1 MADEETRQDAG
12 QTEQGEAAE
21 QQSLEGGAYE
31 VLRKRLEALDGD
43 LCSRLEKLNA
53 ARKEVFGGKESQIIG
68 NDRIPTENNCVP
80 RDITGVGDYVI
91 FGYNVFIGLRT
102 QTKISDVLSVH
113 LLEET
118 HFRQVENELLTDPR
132 FVKDFTELYTYYKHA
147 RFLQFVR
154 KTGSLLIIFQTG
166 KSLDDVCIF
175 RFRISKDDT
184 AEYIDNR
191 GDIHYTLP
199 AQHEFEWVS
208 TTRDNQVQGLHPHIS
223 IADRV
228 FVECTEG
235 DLTIKVENNTETGE
249 GVFSEPVENK
259 DQTLDDADI
268 RYAIVGELILFRIRP
283 YREEHYRHLVFNQ
296 KRQTAVRMDSIDQ
309 ACVQLP
315 EDHGIITPKGYYLQD
330 GRQREFDED
339 VEGMAYLECIKS
351 PNGEDFLYIF
361 YHVAQGRHVMIQY
374 NLISKELSTPI
385 FCHGYSLYDDGRM
398 VLFSAPDEEP
408 KRIHPMQVWQTPFYA
423 DTHETAQDTD
433 SFLGKI
439 GNRALVRGVSEGYG
453 ISRLITSSH
462 VSLETYHDIIRATTN
477 MLDGYHWLGHEE
489 VFSLQGV
496 VQQVKAA
503 AVAAVDEYEKVVT
516 IRESTERQLRE
527 NDAAVRDCLLKFT
540 VDHMQA
546 IDDFVD
552 GLAEIRSRRGHI
564 ISLRELRYADLE
576 LIDRLDE
583 TLEERSKAIALSCV
597 DFLLRPDALKPYN
610 AANAELDAKLE
621 QVGKIADLKPI
632 TESLEDL
639 AGRLDLL
646 TDIVNN
652 LEIDDATKTT
662 QIVDS
667 ITDVYAGVNRTRAMA
682 RTLRQDIGKVEAK
695 AEFAAQFKLVSQSIT
710 NYIGMCDTTEKC
722 DELLTKVMVTVE
734 ELEGRFADYEEYV
747 TQLAE
752 KREEAYA
759 AFSSRKQ
766 VLDEQKKR
774 RVSSLVSS
782 AERIL
787 KGVINRA
794 ETFETIDEVNA
805 YFASDLMVSKVR
817 DTITRLHEIG
827 DSVKGDD
834 ITGRLRSSK
843 DEIIRCLRD
852 KIDLFQ
858 DGDNIIS
865 FGDYRFT
872 VNTQPLELTT
882 VFRENEMVFHL
893 TGSDFYE
900 PIEDPEF
907 LATRELWQ
915 QELVSESRD
924 VYRGE
929 YLAYQMLT
937 AAINGQSGLS
947 TGLLTE
953 KAEADE
959 LLPLVRE
966 FSSALYDEGYER
978 GVHDHDTALILTAVI
993 RLYDSCELLRY
1004 DSTSRGH
1011 AILFWCFYDDEDLKA
1026 MLRTRMRSVGTLPRV
1041 FGHDEPNLE
1050 YIEEIRERMEG
1061 FFQGLGRDVDAPTLG
1076 HAAEY
1081 LYYELQDKDELEFTV
1096 NALAHQLHE
1105 RFVGLLR
1112 GRKALKQFEEDIAA
1126 VTDVARRID
1135 LIADWVSAF
1144 IGKEEPED
1152 SHHFLWE
1159 VVALIAAGE
1168 VINRDTTEVT
1178 TFVEVKGVLGQHPL
1192 IHDKALDLHFD
1203 RFLIKMKQF
1212 AEVRVPMFRKY
1223 LQLRTELTE
1232 GRRREMRLSE
1242 FQSKVM
1248 GSFVRNKLINDVY
1261 LNLVGANFAKQMG
1274 VAGEAKR
1281 TDLMGL
1287 LLLVSPPGYGK
1298 TTLMEYVANR
1308 LGLTF
1313 MKINGPAIGH
1323 LVTSLDPVEAP
1334 NATAREELGKLNL
1347 AFEMGN
1353 NVMIYLDDIQH
1364 LNPELLQKFI
1374 SLCDAQRKIE
1384 GVYRGVTRTYDLRG
1398 KKVAVVMAGNPY
1410 TESGEKFKIPDM
1422 LANRADTY
1430 NLGDISTTA
1439 AAAFAL
1445 SFVENAMTSNS
1456 VLSKIA
1462 SHSHEDIYRFMD
1474 VVRTGSQEGIEFDY
1488 SYSAAEAKEITD
1500 VLAKLCTVR
1509 DVVLRVNSQYIAS
1522 AAQEDAYRT
1531 EPPFRLQGS
1540 YRNMNR
1546 MAEKIFPVMTEE
1558 EVIQVVFDHYY
1569 NEAQT
1574 LTTGAESNILKFKEM
1589 MDALTDDE
1597 QARWQEIKTEFN
1609 RRQALS
1615 GIDDTDDLGKI
1626 LAQLSGFNA
1635 GVGHIRDALKGG
1647 LGPGLKALTEAV
1659 RQTAE
1664 KGQETGPAVDLT
1676 PVVEALQQLRAA
1688 SQETAA
1694 VAQPP
1699 SSDYGETMAKQVSL
1713 LECLVPMVEHLEEQ
1727 SITHIRIREL
1737 IEGILSG
1744 NVVIAVNSDSQ

>member
-1 MADEETRQDAG
+1 MADEETRQDVA
-12 QTEQGEAAE
+12 QNRQEEAAE

-43 LCSRLEKLNA
+43 LCSRLEKLNV
-53 ARKEVFGGKESQIIG
+53 ARKEVFGGKESQVIG
-68 NDRIPTENNCVP
+68 NDRIPTDNNCVP

-102 QTKISDVLSVH
+102 QTKIGDVLSVH
-113 LLEET
+113 LLEDT
-118 HFRQVENELLTDPR
+118 HFRHVDNEVLSDPR

-166 KSLDDVCIF
+166 ASLDDVCIF
-175 RFRISKDDT
+175 RFQVNKDDT
-184 AEYIDNR
+184 VEYIDNR
-191 GDIHYTLP
+191 GDIHYKLP

-208 TTRDNQVQGLHPHIS
+208 TTRDNQVQGMHPHIS
-223 IADRV
+223 VDDRV

-249 GVFSEPVENK
+249 GVYSEPVDNK

-268 RYAIVGELILFRIRP
+268 RYAIVGDLILFRIRP
-283 YREEHYRHLVFNQ
+283 YREDRDRHLVFNQ
-296 KRQTAVRMDSIDQ
+296 KRQTAVRMDSIAQ
-309 ACVQLP
+309 ACIQLP

-330 GRQREFDED
+330 GRQREFDEN
-339 VEGMAYLECIKS
+339 VEGMGYLECIKS

-361 YHVAQGRHVMIQY
+361 YHVAQGRHVLIQY

-385 FCHGYSLYDDGRM
+385 FCHGYSLYGDGRM

-423 DTHETAQDTD
+423 DTHEVTQDAD

-439 GNRALVRGVSEGYG
+439 GNRALVRGISEGYA

-462 VSLETYHDIIRATTN
+462 ITLETYHDSIRATTH
-477 MLDGYHWLGHEE
+477 MLDGYHWLGHED
-489 VFSLQGV
+489 VFDLQGV

-516 IRESTERQLRE
+516 IRESTEQQLRE
-527 NDAAVRDCLLKFT
+527 NDAAVRDCLLTFSI
-540 VDHMQA
+540 DRMES
-546 IDDFVD
+546 IDDYVN
-552 GLAEIRSRRGHI
+552 GLAGIRSRRGHI
-564 ISLRELRYADLE
+564 ISLRELRYVDLE
-576 LIDRLDE
+576 LIDRLDGR
-583 TLEERSKAIALSCV
+583 LEERSGELALSCV
-597 DFLLRPDALKPYN
+597 DFLLRPDALKPYTAVN
-610 AANAELDAKLE
+610 TELDAKLE
-621 QVGKIADLKPI
+621 EVGKIADLKPI
-632 TESLEDL
+632 IESLEDL

-662 QIVDS
+662 RIVDS

-710 NYIGMCDTTEKC
+710 NYIGMCDTPEKC

-752 KREEAYA
+752 KREEAYT

-766 VLDEQKKR
+766 VLDEERKR

-787 KGVINRA
+787 KGVVNRA
-794 ETFETIDEVNA
+794 ETFESIDEVNA

-817 DTITRLHEIG
+817 DAITRLHEIG
-827 DSVKGDD
+827 DSVKADD
-834 ITGRLRSSK
+834 LTGRLRSSK
-843 DEIIRCLRD
+843 DELIRHLRD

-858 DGDNIIS
+858 GGDNIIS

-882 VFRENEMVFHL
+882 VYRDDEMVFHL
-893 TGSDFYE
+893 TGTDFYE
-900 PIEDPEF
+900 AIEDPEF
-907 LATRELWQ
+907 LATRDLWQ
-915 QELVSESRD
+915 QQLVSESRD

-929 YLAYQMLT
+929 FLAYQMLT

-953 KAEADE
+953 KAEAEE

-966 FSSALYDEGYER
+966 FSAALYDEGYER
-978 GVHDHDTALILTAVI
+978 GVHDHDAGLILTAI
-993 RLYDSCELLRY
+993 IQLYNTCELLRY

-1011 AILFWCFYDDEDLKA
+1011 AILFWCFYEGEDVKT
-1026 MLRTRMRSVGTLPRV
+1026 MLRTRMRSVGTLPRI

-1050 YIEEIRERMEG
+1050 YIEEIRKRVEEFHRT
-1061 FFQGLGRDVDAPTLG
+1061 LDLDLDAATLA
-1076 HAAEY
+1076 HSAEY
-1081 LYYELQDKDELEFTV
+1081 LYYELQDTHELEFTV
-1096 NALAHQLHE
+1096 NALAHQLHQ
-1105 RFVGLLR
+1105 RFIGVLR

-1126 VTDVARRID
+1126 VDEVARRID

-1144 IGKEEPED
+1144 IRKEEPED
-1152 SHHFLWE
+1152 SAHFLWE

-1168 VINRDTTEVT
+1168 VISRDTTEVT
-1178 TFVEVKGVLGQHPL
+1178 TFAAVKGVLGQHPL
-1192 IHDKALDLHFD
+1192 IHDKTLDLHFD

-1212 AEVRVPMFRKY
+1212 AESRVPTFRTY
-1223 LQLRTELTE
+1223 VHLRAELTE
-1232 GRRREMRLSE
+1232 KRRREMRLSE

-1313 MKINGPAIGH
+1313 MKVNGPAIGH
-1323 LVTSLDPVEAP
+1323 QVTSLDPVEAP

-1353 NVMIYLDDIQH
+1353 NIMIYLDDIQH

-1410 TESGEKFKIPDM
+1410 TESGEKFRIPDM

-1430 NLGDISTTA
+1430 NLGDISSTA
-1439 AAAFAL
+1439 ADAFAL
-1445 SFVENAMTSNS
+1445 SFVENAMTSNP

-1462 SHSHEDIYRFMD
+1462 SHGHEDIYRFMD
-1474 VVRTGSQEGIEFDY
+1474 VVRKGSQEGIEFDY

-1522 AAQEDAYRT
+1522 AAQEDDYRT

-1546 MAEKIFPVMTEE
+1546 MAEKVFPVMTDE

-1589 MDALTDDE
+1589 MQALTDDE
-1597 QARWQEIKTEFN
+1597 QARWQEIRTEFG
-1609 RRQALS
+1609 RRQVLS
-1615 GIDDTDDLGKI
+1615 GVDDTDDLGKI

-1635 GVGHIRDALKGG
+1635 GMGRIRDTLNSG
-1647 LGPGLKALTEAV
+1647 LGSGMKALTEAV
-1659 RQTAE
+1659 QKTTE
-1664 KGQETGPAVDLT
+1664 KGPDEGPSIDLA
-1676 PVVEALQQLRAA
+1676 PVVEALQQLRDAPKQDA
-1688 SQETAA
+1688 PATQALPGYDEAL
-1694 VAQPP
+1694 
-1699 SSDYGETMAKQVSL
+1699 AKQVSL

-1727 SITHIRIREL
+1727 SITHVRIREL

-1744 NVVIAVNSDSQ
+1744 NVVVAMNSGGQ